1 MRPRPLQG
9 LFACL
14 LGALTAGCAVGP
26 DFVRPDAPVVDRY
39 DTVPIILPAPGG
51 IDATQRLIAAI
62 TRDWWTLLQSPDLDD
77 TIAQAIAASPTLGS
91 ARATLAQADE
101 VVNAA
106 RGAYYPQIDGSASA
120 SRVGTRTY
128 GRTPSSLATKIF
140 SFGPALSYSP
150 DLFGRDRRFVE
161 QQGAL
166 AESQLHQLAG
176 AYVTL
181 TASVASQAVTIA
193 STLAQIR
200 AAEDVVAADEHNL
213 ELVRIAYEAGSVAR
227 TDVLSAESQLAGD
240 RTLLP
245 PLRQQ
250 LSVARHAL
258 TVLVGK
264 SPGEWAPPDFV
275 LDTLTL
281 PTDLPVTVPSE
292 LVHDR
297 PDILAAEAQLHAA
310 SAAIGVATAQLYP
323 TITLSASVALETIA
337 TNGTFSGPVI
347 ASNLAAGLTAPLFHG
362 GTLLAQ
368 RRAAIDA
375 YAAQVG
381 AYRQTVLLAF
391 GQVADVLQALQ
402 HDAELLGAE
411 NTAVTTS
418 DASLRHAQDAYAAGR
433 GSHLQVLDA
442 QRLYGQALL
451 GYAHAKGQRYL
462 DTILL
467 FEAMGGTWRHWVAS
481 VRR

>member
-1 MRPRPLQG
+1 
-9 LFACL
+9 
-14 LGALTAGCAVGP
+14 
-26 DFVRPDAPVVDRY
+26 
-39 DTVPIILPAPGG
+39 
-51 IDATQRLIAAI
+51 
-62 TRDWWTLLQSPDLDD
+62 
-77 TIAQAIAASPTLGS
+77 
-91 ARATLAQADE
+91 
-101 VVNAA
+101 
-106 RGAYYPQIDGSASA
+106 
-120 SRVGTRTY
+120 
-128 GRTPSSLATKIF
+128 
-140 SFGPALSYSP
+140 
-150 DLFGRDRRFVE
+150 
-161 QQGAL
+161 
-166 AESQLHQLAG
+166 
-176 AYVTL
+176 VTL

-418 DASLRHAQDAYAAGR
+418 DASLRLAQDAYAAGR
-433 GSHLQVLDA
+433 GSLLQVLDA
-442 QRLYGQALL
+442 QRLYAQALL

>member
-1 MRPRPLQG
+1 
-9 LFACL
+9 
-14 LGALTAGCAVGP
+14 
-26 DFVRPDAPVVDRY
+26 
-39 DTVPIILPAPGG
+39 
-51 IDATQRLIAAI
+51 
-62 TRDWWTLLQSPDLDD
+62 
-77 TIAQAIAASPTLGS
+77 
-91 ARATLAQADE
+91 
-101 VVNAA
+101 
-106 RGAYYPQIDGSASA
+106 
-120 SRVGTRTY
+120 
-128 GRTPSSLATKIF
+128 
-140 SFGPALSYSP
+140 
-150 DLFGRDRRFVE
+150 
-161 QQGAL
+161 
-166 AESQLHQLAG
+166 
-176 AYVTL
+176 
-181 TASVASQAVTIA
+181 
-193 STLAQIR
+193 
-200 AAEDVVAADEHNL
+200 VAADEHNL

-310 SAAIGVATAQLYP
+310 NAAIGVATAQLYP

-418 DASLRHAQDAYAAGR
+418 DASLRLAQDAYAAGR
-433 GSHLQVLDA
+433 GSLLQVLDA
-442 QRLYGQALL
+442 QRLYAQALL